1 MLDQYGDEP
10 VARMSSDRLSTGKFA
25 RASLALSV
33 EAGAD
38 DVELVAIWASTIA
51 DARLRQDWRSWFR
64 DFLSKHGP
72 DETGGEYEAVRF
84 AADGIW
90 LGLLVDILPDDR
102 KAVEVRL
109 LSLLGNS
116 DDGR

>member
-1 MLDQYGDEP
+1 M
-10 VARMSSDRLSTGKFA
+10 
-25 RASLALSV
+25 
-33 EAGAD
+33 
-38 DVELVAIWASTIA
+38 ELVAIWASTIA
-51 DARLRQDWRSWFR
+51 VARLLQDRTRWFC

-72 DETGGEYEAVRF
+72 DETGGEYEAVCF
-84 AADGIW
+84 AADSIW
-90 LGLLVDILPDDR
+90 MGLLVDILPDDR